1 MKLVVLLLQW
11 WIPLY
16 PPHLE
21 VYLACYRLTVTVWPV
36 GKGRKEGRKEG
47 RKASQQVRIR
57 DFERLNM
64 GEEM

>member
-21 VYLACYRLTVTVWPV
+21 VYLACYRLTATVWPV
-36 GKGRKEGRKEG
+36 GREGRKESVG
-47 RKASQQVRIR
+47 RSELGILK
-57 DFERLNM
+57 D
-64 GEEM
+64 

>member
-1 MKLVVLLLQW
+1 MELVVLLLQW

-21 VYLACYRLTVTVWPV
+21 VYLACYRLTATVWPV
-36 GKGRKEGRKEG
+36 GREGRKE
-47 RKASQQVRIR
+47 RKHRQVRIR
-57 DFERLNM
+57 DFKRLNM

>member
-36 GKGRKEGRKEG
+36 GKGRKEGRKE
-47 RKASQQVRIR
+47 SQSAGQ
-57 DFERLNM
+57 N
-64 GEEM
+64 